1 MRSGLQLVLL
11 MLAGLLASTGCTF
24 HGKPAPGPEVP
35 RPDSV
40 LDPVVLYRENCA
52 GCHGAEGKNG
62 AAMSLS
68 DPVYLAIVDDN
79 TLRNTI
85 SKGRAGTAMSAF
97 AQKEGG
103 MLTDRQVDA
112 IIHGIR
118 ERWSQP
124 NVLSGVAAPPY
135 AATAPGNAQAG
146 QAVYSTFC
154 ASCHGNDNR
163 GGPKA
168 GSVTNGAYLSLISD
182 QGLRTI
188 VITGR
193 PDFNAP
199 DWRNNVA
206 GHPMNDQEISDVVAW
221 LVTQRPNLSSPPAT
235 ANTTSTSS
243 ATIANPSSPG
253 GVH

>member
-1 MRSGLQLVLL
+1 MKYGFAMLGLTLTAL
-11 MLAGLLASTGCTF
+11 MAFTGCTLR
-24 HGKPAPGPEVP
+24 GKPAPGPEVP

-52 GCHGAEGKNG
+52 GCHGAEGRNG
-62 AAMSLS
+62 AAMALS
-68 DPVYLAIVDDN
+68 DPVYLAIVSDD
-79 TLRNTI
+79 TLRDTI
-85 SKGRAGTAMSAF
+85 SKGRTGTAMSAF

-103 MLTDRQVDA
+103 MLTDQQIDA

-118 ERWSQP
+118 ERWGRP
-124 NVLSGVAAPPY
+124 NVLNGVTAPPY
-135 AATAPGNAQAG
+135 AAKAPGNAQAG
-146 QAVYSTFC
+146 QAVYGTFC
-154 ASCHGNDNR
+154 ASCHGSDNK

-188 VITGR
+188 VIAGR

-199 DWRNNVA
+199 DWRSNVA
-206 GHPMNDQEISDVVAW
+206 GHPMSDQEISDVVAW
-221 LVTQRPNLSSPPAT
+221 LVAQRPQLSNPPAT
-235 ANTTSTSS
+235 PAAIPVSSTG
-243 ATIANPSSPG
+243 TANPSSPG